1 MIPIKIDS
9 GDLPD
14 AVLLHASPV
23 VLSLKLANS
32 SPPEAAA
39 LRRFFVL
46 LLVLLPLAM
55 AVLLLL
61 LEDEER
67 FTLLSDP
74 LLSRTIRPR
83 VDILFN
89 LQAPQV

>member
-1 MIPIKIDS
+1 M
-9 GDLPD
+9 
-14 AVLLHASPV
+14 LLHASPV

-61 LEDEER
+61 LLEDEER

-89 LQAPQV
+89 HKHRRFDTNS